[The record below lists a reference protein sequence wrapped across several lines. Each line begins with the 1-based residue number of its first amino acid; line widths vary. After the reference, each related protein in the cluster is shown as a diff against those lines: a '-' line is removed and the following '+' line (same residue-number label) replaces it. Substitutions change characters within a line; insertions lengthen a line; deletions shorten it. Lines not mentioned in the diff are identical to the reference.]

1 MAYQTRQ
8 ALLRLRQEIGSPDL
22 YVAQKL
28 HYPLKSNVFEF
39 FSAEQVDAI
48 ALAIW
53 NIERGDGMIIG
64 DQTGIGKGRIAAAII
79 RVMSA
84 VWRRHST
91 TTASACAAT

>member
-1 MAYQTRQ
+1 M
-8 ALLRLRQEIGSPDL
+8 
-22 YVAQKL
+22 AQKL

-53 NIERGDGMIIG
+53 NIERGDDMIIG

-79 RVMSA
+79 RYEA
-84 VWRRHST
+84 KNGLPT
-91 TTASACAAT
+91 IFITEKATLFSDIYRDL